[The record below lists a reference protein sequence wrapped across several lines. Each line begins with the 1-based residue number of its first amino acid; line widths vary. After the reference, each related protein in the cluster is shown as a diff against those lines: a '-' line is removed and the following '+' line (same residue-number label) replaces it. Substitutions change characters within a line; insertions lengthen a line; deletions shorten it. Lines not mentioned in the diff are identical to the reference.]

1 MYKQNGEDIFVV
13 DGHMHLWD
21 ASPENWR
28 TKYGEGWIKCFYDY
42 HCALSP
48 EDYVWTFEKYCNY
61 GQDTLVND
69 MFVDGY
75 VDVAILNSTY
85 LHEFFKEGFNTHQQ
99 NNAVRERYPDRFL
112 LCGNF
117 DPRDEEA
124 GLDKFRQMM
133 EEYPINALKL
143 YTAEWRGDS
152 KGWRLNDPWAYRY
165 FELAENL
172 GIKNVH
178 VHKGP
183 TIYPLSMDAFD
194 VGDVDYAATD
204 FPNLNFIVEHV
215 GLPRLDDFCWIA
227 AQEPNVYAGTSVAM
241 AFMHSRPRYFSEI
254 ISNLLFW
261 LGPDRILFGSDYAIW
276 SPKWLVEKFVDWE
289 LPDDIKEEYKVDL
302 TPEVKRKILGENAAR
317 IYGMDIPERLEK
329 LGQDDIGVKLAATE

>member
-1 MYKQNGEDIFVV
+1 MYRLNGEDIFVV
-13 DGHMHLWD
+13 DGHMHLWN

-28 TKYGEGWIKCFYDY
+28 TKYGEGWIKCFYDF

-48 EDYVWTFEKYCNY
+48 ADYVWTFEKYCNY

-75 VDVAILNSTY
+75 VDVGILNSTY

-99 NNAVRERYPDRFL
+99 NNAVKEKYPDRFV

-117 DPRDEEA
+117 DPREEEA
-124 GLDKFRQMM
+124 GLDKFRQML
-133 EEYPINALKL
+133 EEYPIQALKL

-165 FELAENL
+165 FELAENM
-172 GIKNVH
+172 GIKNIH

-227 AQEPNVYAGTSVAM
+227 AQEPNVYAGTSVAT

-254 ISNLLFW
+254 IANLLFW

-289 LPDDIKEEYKVDL
+289 LPDDIKDEYKVDL

-317 IYGMDIPERLEK
+317 LYGIDIPERLEK
-329 LGQDDIGVKLAATE
+329 LSHDDIGVKLAATA